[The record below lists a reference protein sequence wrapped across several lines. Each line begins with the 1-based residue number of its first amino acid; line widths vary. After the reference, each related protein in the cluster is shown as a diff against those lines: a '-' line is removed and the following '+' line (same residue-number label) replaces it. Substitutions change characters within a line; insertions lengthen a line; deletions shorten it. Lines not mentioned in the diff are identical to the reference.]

1 MTGTQIAGIVIG
13 IIGFLFLITIHEGG
27 HCLVSKALGVR
38 VNEFSVG
45 MGPLIGQKEK
55 NGTMYSLRLIPIG
68 GYCALEGEFGED
80 MTDEEIENFVDT
92 DPKAFVNQPFWK
104 QFLILIAGSFVNFV
118 FGFLLFIIVYSI
130 VAAGRVGFARI
141 LEISWQ
147 DCFTMVKEIIA
158 FIGGLFTGSS
168 SVDDVSG
175 VIGIISI
182 VADSA
187 SYGLINVVYLVG
199 LISVNLSI
207 MNMLPIPGLDG
218 GRIFVSIVKIISGGR
233 LSQKAENIINGIG
246 MALLLALIVLIAIK
260 DVIKLF

>member
-1 MTGTQIAGIVIG
+1 MNWTQITGVIVG

-27 HCLVSKALGVR
+27 HCLISKLLGVR

-45 MGPLIGQKEK
+45 MGPLLTQKEK

-80 MTDEEIENFVDT
+80 MSDEEIENFVDT

-104 QFLILIAGSFVNFV
+104 QFLILLAGSAVNFI
-118 FGFLLFIIVYSI
+118 FGLILLVIVYSI
-130 VAAGRVGFARI
+130 VAHGQVGFGRI
-141 LEISWQ
+141 LSISWN
-147 DCFTMVKEIIA
+147 DCFTMIKDI
-158 FIGGLFTGSS
+158 FGFLGGLFTGTSS
-168 SVDDVSG
+168 MDDVSG
-175 VIGIISI
+175 IVGIVAI

-187 SYGLINVVYLVG
+187 SYGLINVFYLIAI
-199 LISVNLSI
+199 ISVNLAI

-218 GRIFVSIVKIISGGR
+218 GRIFVSIVKMISGGR

-246 MALLLALIVLIAIK
+246 MALLLILIVFIAVK
-260 DVIKLF
+260 DIIKLV